1 MAISVV
7 GHANPDTDSVTSAI
21 ALATLLNAQGKEAK
35 AGMQIAA
42 AELNPESTT
51 VLEKFGLTA
60 PELLEDASGKEIAL
74 VDFSDI
80 AQGPANLEAAELV
93 AVVDHHKIGDVTT
106 NNPILFRAEPV
117 GCTGTVLNKMFKE
130 AGVAIPKD
138 VAGGMLAAILSD
150 TVNFKSPTCT
160 DEDKAAVNDLKIVA
174 GVEDTE
180 ALFMDMLKAKSA
192 VDGVPA
198 KDLLFRD
205 YKDFDMKGNKVGVG
219 QLELATLDQVADIRE
234 ALVGA
239 MEEVK
244 ADGRHT
250 VLLMLTDVVKEGTDL
265 VVLSDD
271 SALVE
276 KAFDSKLDG
285 NSMWIP
291 GMMSRQ
297 KQTVPNLQD
306 AFGCEGP
313 DGISTVLSDF
323 LSGRYL
329 WRPGDLITRPPFFSS
344 VWRTGNKGEFSSK
357 RKITIPFR
365 SMTAGAKFFTWRKV

>member
-7 GHANPDTDSVTSAI
+7 GHANPDTDSVTAAI
-21 ALATLLNAQGKEAK
+21 AFAALLNAQGMEAK
-35 AGMQIAA
+35 ACMQIAA
-42 AELNPESTT
+42 ADLNPESTT
-51 VLEKFGLTA
+51 VLKRFGLAA
-60 PELLEDASGKEIAL
+60 PEMLDDAAGKEIAL
-74 VDFSDI
+74 VDFSDL
-80 AQGPANLEAAELV
+80 AQGPANLDSAEVV

-138 VAGGMLAAILSD
+138 IAGGMLAAILSD

-160 DEDKAAVNDLKIVA
+160 EDDKAAVNDLKVVA
-174 GVEDTE
+174 GVADTE
-180 ALFMDMLKAKSA
+180 ELFMEMLKAKSA

-205 YKDFDMKGNKVGVG
+205 YKDFDMKGSKVGVG

-271 SALVE
+271 PALIE
-276 KAFDSKLDG
+276 KAFDTKLDG
-285 NSMWIP
+285 NCMWIP
-291 GMMSRQ
+291 GMMSRK
-297 KQTVPNLQD
+297 KQTVPNLQT
-306 AFGCEGP
+306 AFGC
-313 DGISTVLSDF
+313 
-323 LSGRYL
+323 
-329 WRPGDLITRPPFFSS
+329 
-344 VWRTGNKGEFSSK
+344 
-357 RKITIPFR
+357 
-365 SMTAGAKFFTWRKV
+365 